1 KAARAQQRRVEHV
14 GAVGGRHQDDA
25 GVVVKA
31 VHLDEK
37 LVQRLLALLVRVGGL
52 RAAALAANR
61 VQFVDKDDARGVL
74 ARLLEQTADA
84 RRADADVHLNKL
96 RAGNAEERD
105 AGLAGGRTRQQR
117 LARARRADEQHA
129 LRRAPAQALV
139 ALRRFEVVG
148 NLTQLH
154 HGFG

>member
-1 KAARAQQRRVEHV
+1 QFKNFFAARAGRTVDDDLPVKAARAQQRRVEHV

-96 RAGNAEERD
+96 RAGNA
-105 AGLAGGRTRQQR
+105 
-117 LARARRADEQHA
+117 
-129 LRRAPAQALV
+129 
-139 ALRRFEVVG
+139 
-148 NLTQLH
+148 
-154 HGFG
+154 